1 MTSGKQQKS
10 VLQRQLMEL
19 LRDKLAADGFVMKV
33 KDQGF
38 LKKTDFGVLAA
49 HLAFMNGQVEF
60 DVKMD
65 VAVRFHTVEG
75 LVHPSNK
82 MSFTLGCELGNL
94 ESGVPQRWTVA
105 QAGDVAPV
113 AEAIYDKFEKVGR
126 PYLEKY
132 SSIEAAYEVLQRDD
146 RSGSL
151 HSPFD
156 DERAKRALAIA
167 VLHGRDEFEALLAS
181 KRQSLASSKNAN
193 LSDFETFV
201 SRAREALTKPR

>member
-1 MTSGKQQKS
+1 MTVGKQKS
-10 VLQRQLMEL
+10 IRQMQLMEL
-19 LRDKLAADGFVMKV
+19 LRDKLARDGFVAKL
-33 KDQGF
+33 KNQGF
-38 LKKTDFGVLAA
+38 YKKTEFGVLAV

-65 VAVRFHTVEG
+65 VAVRFDTVEE
-75 LVHPSNK
+75 LVHPSA

-94 ESGVPQRWTVA
+94 ESGMPQRWTVA
-105 QAGDVAPV
+105 QASDVAPV

-132 SSIEAAYEVLQRDD
+132 SSIESAYEVLQRDD

-156 DERAKRALAIA
+156 DERAKRALVIA
-167 VLHGRDEFEALLAS
+167 VLHGRDEFEALLAR
-181 KRQSLASSKNAN
+181 KRQALASSKNAN
-193 LSDFETFV
+193 LSDFEAFV
-201 SRAREALTKPR
+201 SRARETLSKPR